1 MRRLLPI
8 AFAAC
13 LASGLVACRQA
24 PPPGASGKTI
34 YTLQNCANCHGGDER
49 GTARGP
55 ALFGLNAYWERTA
68 MAQFFA
74 DPKGLASRDSRLSA
88 MIEAYPAEM
97 STYENLTLSERLVLA
112 DYLLEGR

>member
-8 AFAAC
+8 ALAAC
-13 LASGLVACRQA
+13 LVACRQT
-24 PPPGASGKTI
+24 PPPGASGRTI
-34 YTLQNCANCHGGDER
+34 YTLQNCANCHGEEER

-55 ALFGLNAYWERTA
+55 ALFGLNAYWDRIA
-68 MAQFFA
+68 LAQFFA
-74 DPKGLASRDSRLSA
+74 DPKGLARHDSRLSA
-88 MIEAYPAEM
+88 MIEEYPCEM